1 MASEPLGVLLI
12 SGGHDRA
19 HYAFSVAAAAA
30 AIGRPTVLMATNQG
44 CRALREDW
52 SGLDDV
58 GRDAVVRRRGLAGLG
73 TLRDTAR
80 ELGVRLIVCEA
91 GLKAEAIA
99 REDVWQGV
107 EVAGI
112 VTFLES
118 VGTGQIVS
126 L

>member
-52 SGLDDV
+52 SGL
-58 GRDAVVRRRGLAGLG
+58 AGLG

-112 VTFLES
+112 VTFLEA
-118 VGTGQIVS
+118 VGAGQIVS